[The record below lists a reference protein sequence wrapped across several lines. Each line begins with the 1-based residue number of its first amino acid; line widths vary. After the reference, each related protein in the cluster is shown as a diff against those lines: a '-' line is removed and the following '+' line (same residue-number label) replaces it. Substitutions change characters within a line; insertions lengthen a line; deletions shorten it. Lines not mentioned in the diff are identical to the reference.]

1 MHKTDLHFLSSM
13 IKYYTEMIN
22 MSERVEKAVELFKS
36 GFNCSQSVF
45 AAYADLFGMDT
56 DTALKVSAG
65 LGGGVGRSREVC
77 GAVSAAAMLAGMK
90 YGATDGEDSES
101 KQRTYAVVQQ
111 IIAEFK
117 QTNPSIVCR
126 ELLGLPEAVN
136 TDPKPEARTE
146 HYYKKRPCAD
156 LVADSARAVEKILFK
171 ETL

>member
-1 MHKTDLHFLSSM
+1 
-13 IKYYTEMIN
+13 

-77 GAVSAAAMLAGMK
+77 GAVSAAAMLVGMK
-90 YGATDGEDSES
+90 YGATDGDDSEA
-101 KQRTYAVVQQ
+101 KQLTYAVVQQ
-111 IIAEFK
+111 VIAEFK

-126 ELLGLPEAVN
+126 ELLNLPEN
-136 TDPKPEARTE
+136 TVSDPKPEARTE
-146 HYYKKRPCAD
+146 SYYKKRPCAE

-171 ETL
+171 EIL